1 MTNPT
6 TKDILAVLRANPH
19 PKQTY
24 LKRKDHVAYIN
35 IDGREISYD
44 GQWCS
49 DRIGFTDAQFNSLDP
64 KDVHAEIDRVL
75 NIAKQTHT
83 KVGTMTHNTNEQ
95 TTMNEETD
103 LSGLH
108 IFRILYDY
116 HYPTMK
122 YLRLSL
128 DGVCQFFLNGKTWR
142 FDYDAWEIDNRKIE
156 HNLRLAK
163 DVTAELLHTEID
175 RILGMIKSSDA
186 EQKIVDSQPEQTFVS
201 IDRYRELEA
210 ELAKSKDQLYWLSL
224 IGGLYGLAVSNP
236 SKIREEVCRT
246 YSSLNSA
253 KDEIES
259 LRAELKTVTK
269 DRDTYKARQEYTQE
283 ILNQIWDATGWPE
296 KFDEPDAI
304 QYIKR
309 LKSKADRAGLLSVVC
324 RRLCGD
330 ENATSETVH
339 KALDLFDDQRNALD
353 YITQKVQCDS
363 DPTLPHGLQALGHT
377 VAQLVKSL
385 GDKTVEVDRWK
396 QDLDCVTREMEMAR
410 FERDAERVGNK
421 WLSETI
427 EDLKQTTVKLPNE
440 HTLRRLFNRHNAPD
454 KYDDGT
460 PISTIER
467 LILIIENLCR
477 NAECLERR
485 FEELN
490 AISTRINTESEDAH
504 ATLDEMAIPRWTSS
518 QGSNERYLSLSAR
531 IRSLFTTKV

>member
-1 MTNPT
+1 
-6 TKDILAVLRANPH
+6 
-19 PKQTY
+19 
-24 LKRKDHVAYIN
+24 
-35 IDGREISYD
+35 
-44 GQWCS
+44 
-49 DRIGFTDAQFNSLDP
+49 
-64 KDVHAEIDRVL
+64 
-75 NIAKQTHT
+75 
-83 KVGTMTHNTNEQ
+83 MTHNTNEQ

-175 RILGMIKSSDA
+175 RVLGMIKSSDA
-186 EQKIVDSQPEQTFVS
+186 EQKIVDSQQEQTFVS

-210 ELAKSKDQLYWLSL
+210 EL
-224 IGGLYGLAVSNP
+224 
-236 SKIREEVCRT
+236 
-246 YSSLNSA
+246 
-253 KDEIES
+253 
-259 LRAELKTVTK
+259 KTVTK
-269 DRDTYKARQEYTQE
+269 DRDTHKARQEYTQE

-304 QYIKR
+304 EYIKR

-339 KALDLFDDQRNALD
+339 KALDLFDDQRNAID

-363 DPTLPHGLQALGHT
+363 DPTSPHGLQALGHT

-385 GDKTVEVDRWK
+385 GDKTVSLEQTK
-396 QDLDCVTREMEMAR
+396 QSLEWVTQEMEKFR
-410 FERDAERVGNK
+410 FERDTERIGNK
-421 WLSETI
+421 RLTETI
-427 EDLKQTTVKLPNE
+427 EDLKRDIAKLQEGIKNYEAQLKGYAANKRLQEFARIQTILNNAGVATV
-440 HTLRRLFNRHNAPD
+440 
-454 KYDDGT
+454 YDDEVDRSVPT
-460 PISTIER
+460 DERVRILCER
-467 LILIIENLCR
+467 LKENVV
-477 NAECLERR
+477 ARR
-485 FEELN
+485 DDGAKMHQLSDEIRQAHLTLNDLN
-490 AISTRINTESEDAH
+490 AARCMGTID
-504 ATLDEMAIPRWTSS
+504 
-518 QGSNERYLSLSAR
+518 LSLSAR
-531 IRSLFTTKV
+531 IRSVFQTHTKV